1 MTAEDNQSSWT
12 SRLFAA
18 TMDYPKTGV
27 FLILLLSLLSWAG
40 FNYPDWPDQFYRKVT
55 GSTEPFFG
63 SDDQEEEDNGW
74 RGSRGRRRVG
84 GGSSLGRADTLLVI
98 QSKQFFTYEGAQVL
112 RGIVERLEAMQAIES
127 VTWMD
132 NAPPLNI
139 FGLAEP
145 VVPRGKASDQ
155 RFAVAKEKAIKHP
168 LIVGQ
173 YLSPDAET
181 ALFMVAFDWLF
192 VDEDSDCT
200 TAITDAAAEVLAQHP
215 GVEMTFSLTGSVP
228 IRLMLMEDREDSEF
242 RYQMIAYTIIFVMSI
257 ILFRGL
263 FVVMVTAFAPML
275 GVVWTLGFI
284 RYFELEDNPFSPVI
298 VPVLVS
304 LVGFTDAVHMM
315 VYVRKRLQLGDQPV
329 EACRKTLSAVGLACF
344 LTSLT
349 TAIGMGS
356 LIISHHQVIREFGI
370 ACVIGVLFTWISVM
384 LVIPL
389 ACRTRWGKRLD
400 RGADRGFIESNL
412 ELFTGGV
419 RYFLQHPRAVSLM
432 AILLLIGLV
441 GVGLTL
447 RPDDRTSNMMPQDS
461 PAQQTLAHLDQSM
474 GGLDVC
480 RVEISWKDS
489 SATPEQV
496 AEIVQR
502 VDQILSQEPLIG
514 HPLSLTRLIDA
525 LPGEDT
531 AIEKMSMVELLPP
544 PLKDLVFDT
553 EDQLASVLFRVKDLG
568 TATYKPVFERI
579 DAELQSLMAQQPN
592 YRLSMVGGPI
602 WKWRDLYQVVVDLI
616 TSLGTALVIIV
627 IVLGFAFKSAR
638 LGLISIVPNTLPLA
652 AAATY
657 LVVTGQPLEMVSVCA
672 FTICLG
678 IAVDDTIHFLS
689 RYNEE
694 QLGTGT
700 RNEKIERAFHGV
712 GTGLIMTSIVLVA
725 GFASVATS
733 PTPDIQKFAILGV
746 ITLVTALLA
755 DLFLL
760 PALLSYF
767 DRRESESN

>member
-1 MTAEDNQSSWT
+1 ME
-12 SRLFAA
+12 F
-18 TMDYPKTGV
+18 PKTGV
-27 FLILLLSLLSWAG
+27 ALVLLLSLLSWAG
-40 FNYPDWPDQFYRKVT
+40 FKYPDWPDSLYRKVT
-55 GSTEPFFG
+55 SSAEPLLD
-63 SDDQEEEDNGW
+63 SDEDDDEDNGW
-74 RGSRGRRRVG
+74 RGRRGRRRTS

-112 RGIVERLEAMQAIES
+112 RGIVDRLEAMPTVES

-132 NAPPLNI
+132 NTPPLNI

-145 VVPRGKASDQ
+145 VVPRGQASDQ
-155 RFAVAKEKAIKHP
+155 RFTVAKEKAVKHP

-181 ALFMVAFDWLF
+181 ALMMVAFDWLF
-192 VDEDSDCT
+192 VDEDADCT
-200 TAITDAAAEVLAQHP
+200 TAITDAAAEALAEYP
-215 GVEMTFSLTGSVP
+215 GVDMKFSLTGPVP
-228 IRLMLMEDREDSEF
+228 IRLMLMQDREESEF
-242 RYQMIAYTIIFVMSI
+242 KYQMIAYTIIFVMSI

-263 FVVMVTAFAPML
+263 FVVMVTSLAPML

-284 RYFELEDNPFSPVI
+284 RYFGLEDNPFSPVI

-315 VYVRKRLQLGDQPV
+315 VYIRKRLQLGDKPV
-329 EACRKTLSAVGLACF
+329 DACRRTLSAVGLACF

-356 LIISHHQVIREFGI
+356 LLISQQSVIREFGM
-370 ACVIGVLFTWISVM
+370 ACVIGVAFTWISVM

-389 ACRTRWGKRLD
+389 ACRTRWGQRLN

-412 ELFTGGV
+412 ELFTSGV
-419 RYFLQHPRAVSLM
+419 RYFLQHPKAVSLT
-432 AILLLIGLV
+432 AILLLVVLV

-447 RPDDRTSNMMPQDS
+447 RPDDRTSNMMPANS

-480 RVEISWKDS
+480 RVEISWDDD
-489 SATPEQV
+489 SATPEEV
-496 AEIVQR
+496 AEIAQR
-502 VDQILSQEPLIG
+502 IDQILSQEPLIG

-531 AIEKMSMVELLPP
+531 AMEKMSMVELLPP
-544 PLKDLVFDT
+544 PLKNLVFDT
-553 EDQLASVLFRVKDLG
+553 EDRLAAVLFRVKDLG

-579 DAELQSLMAQQPN
+579 DAELKQLMAQQPK
-592 YRLSMVGGPI
+592 YKLSMVGGPI
-602 WKWRDLYQVVVDLI
+602 WKWRDLYLVVVELV
-616 TSLGTALVIIV
+616 TSLGSALVIIV

-694 QLGTGT
+694 QTGPGT

-767 DRRESESN
+767 DRSSTDTSN